1 MNIVI
6 IYIIYSKLKPIPR
19 SPSPDAMVAVGKI
32 EVPEAAAVKIK
43 AAPLVTI
50 GNTTKM

>member
-6 IYIIYSKLKPIPR
+6 IHIYLKLKPIPR
-19 SPSPDAMVAVGKI
+19 SPSPDAMAAVGKI